1 MGFSTRGLGNPEED
15 DNGETYVG
23 EFQLLCLD
31 CVLDPSIGK
40 FADAKQESKAVNGIL
55 ESIEY
60 LVDYNQLVVES
71 RVVDQFKKDLKVLP
85 NDSAEKFMKMKGAVD
100 RFLRGI

>member
-1 MGFSTRGLGNPEED
+1 MDLVT
-15 DNGETYVG
+15 
-23 EFQLLCLD
+23 
-31 CVLDPSIGK
+31 DPSIGR
-40 FADAKQESKAVNGIL
+40 FCDAKQESKAVNGIL

-60 LVDYNQLVVES
+60 LVDSNQLVVES
-71 RVVDQFKKDLKVLP
+71 RVVDQLKKDLKVLP